1 MSTPSLL
8 CVPYRLKA
16 GTLYSQI
23 PDSGLGDFVVTRSA
37 SNSAT
42 RVNSR
47 GLIETVL
54 DNVPRLDYP
63 LGGITAGCPALLV
76 EPLAQNQMIQSQDL
90 SLAFPSQANTTP
102 SANVS
107 ISPDGTQNADR
118 LTFVTTGGYRLRNFS
133 IVSGTSY
140 TATLFYKN
148 VDFTTGNIF
157 SFQVSDGVVAAMRV
171 NINPVTNTITQA
183 AGPFTNVSS
192 SIENYGNGWYRV
204 RLSGTAS
211 STGGGWY
218 ELVTNA
224 TKSID
229 LWGFQFETG
238 LVATS
243 YIPTAASPVTRG
255 AETISKTGVSSLIGQ
270 TEGTIYAEVDVR
282 SFVSSAARRI
292 VNLRVDGSNLLSL
305 EMNAAGNGFD
315 FLATVAGVGVTAS
328 ASGITTGVYKI
339 AVGYN
344 SATNGTALY
353 VNGTLRDT
361 KTVAIPN
368 LSAVVFGL
376 GVRADGAAGTQLNDR
391 IRAHALHPTRLPN
404 TGPNSLQSLT
414 Q

>member
-270 TEGTIYAEVDVR
+270 TEGTIYMEVEQDPVNR
-282 SFVSSAARRI
+282 DIFSLNTGTGNSIIFYKNSSNI
-292 VNLRVDGSNLLSL
+292 VNARLYANSSTIFTIA
-305 EMNAAGNGFD
+305 NA
-315 FLATVAGVGVTAS
+315 V
-328 ASGITTGVYKI
+328 
-339 AVGYN
+339 
-344 SATNGTALY
+344 ATNGFVKIALAYKAGDSAMVINAGTAQTSASSFIFSSALSLVSLTPSWFTNAGFTKIRAVALY
-353 VNGTLRDT
+353 
-361 KTVAIPN
+361 
-368 LSAVVFGL
+368 
-376 GVRADGAAGTQLNDR
+376 
-391 IRAHALHPTRLPN
+391 PTRLPN
-404 TGPNSLQSLT
+404 TGPLSLQSLT

>member
-1 MSTPSLL
+1 MSNPSLL
-8 CVPYRLKA
+8 CVPYRFK
-16 GTLYSQI
+16 TSKLYSQI

-42 RVNSR
+42 RVNAA
-47 GLIETVL
+47 GLIELVA

-171 NINPVTNTITQA
+171 NINPVTNTITQVV
-183 AGPFTNVSS
+183 GPFTNVSS

-211 STGGGWY
+211 NTGGGWY

-270 TEGTIYAEVDVR
+270 TEGTIYWDIAAIAGRLTGTGNRMFGVR
-282 SFVSSAARRI
+282 DSATTNWVSFTSNTPSNSFRVTARIALGAVLIDYQANITSGKAALAWSSA
-292 VNLRVDGSNLLSL
+292 
-305 EMNAAGNGFD
+305 
-315 FLATVAGVGVTAS
+315 GVV
-328 ASGITTGVYKI
+328 
-339 AVGYN
+339 
-344 SATNGTALY
+344 LY
-353 VNGTLRDT
+353 VNGIS
-361 KTVAIPN
+361 VATSVTNPN
-368 LSAVVFGL
+368 FSFSVAEFVGQVVFKANAFEL
-376 GVRADGAAGTQLNDR
+376 Y
-391 IRAHALHPTRLPN
+391 PTRLPN
-404 TGPNSLQSLT
+404 TGPLSLQSLT

>member
-1 MSTPSLL
+1 MSNPSLL
-8 CVPYRLKA
+8 CVPYRYKA
-16 GTLYSQI
+16 GVLYSQV
-23 PDSGLGDFVVTRSA
+23 PSSNLGDFVVTRSA

-42 RVNSR
+42 RVNAA

-243 YIPTAASPVTRG
+243 YIPTAASPVTRE
-255 AETISKTGVSSLIGQ
+255 AETCTATVGPFNSGSVYIAISDNDPQPGPGIHSSGALAVLGASSLNLHLSRSNNTRNRLWTQAASVIYTTTQDNLRLAFTWSGANINVFQNGTKVVTNSPYAITGVH
-270 TEGTIYAEVDVR
+270 TIRFGPAEVR
-282 SFVSSAARRI
+282 NRI
-292 VNLRVDGSNLLSL
+292 
-305 EMNAAGNGFD
+305 
-315 FLATVAGVGVTAS
+315 
-328 ASGITTGVYKI
+328 
-339 AVGYN
+339 
-344 SATNGTALY
+344 TAL
-353 VNGTLRDT
+353 
-361 KTVAIPN
+361 
-368 LSAVVFGL
+368 AVYDSVL
-376 GVRADGAAGTQLNDR
+376 TDVQ
-391 IRAHALHPTRLPN
+391 
-404 TGPNSLQSLT
+404 LQSLT

>member
-8 CVPYRLKA
+8 NIPYLYKA

-23 PDSGLGDFVVTRSA
+23 PESGAGDFTISRTTTVANRSTRI
-37 SNSAT
+37 NKD
-42 RVNSR
+42 
-47 GLIETVL
+47 GFIETVL

-63 LGGITAGCPALLV
+63 LGGAVNGCPALLV
-76 EPLAQNQMIQSQDL
+76 EPSAQNQMIQSQDL

-171 NINPVTNTITQA
+171 NINPVTNTITQVV
-183 AGPFTNVSS
+183 GPFTNVSS

-211 STGGGWY
+211 NTGGGWY

-243 YIPTAASPVTRG
+243 YIPTTTGSVTRNT
-255 AETISKTGVSSLIGQ
+255 ETIANTSATALIGQ
-270 TEGTIYAEVDVR
+270 TEGTLYWDI
-282 SFVSSAARRI
+282 AA
-292 VNLRVDGSNLLSL
+292 
-305 EMNAAGNGFD
+305 
-315 FLATVAGVGVTAS
+315 VAGVLSGTGNPMFGVRNSGTTNWVSLTSNSPSSPFRITAQ
-328 ASGITTGVYKI
+328 ATTGNLINYTVNITSGK
-339 AVGYN
+339 AALAWS
-344 SATNGTALY
+344 SAGLALY
-353 VNGTLRDT
+353 VNGSL
-361 KTVAIPN
+361 VATSATNPNFSFSVAELVGYAPFKANAFAIYPNRIPN
-368 LSAVVFGL
+368 TAAPGVLSLA
-376 GVRADGAAGTQLNDR
+376 T
-391 IRAHALHPTRLPN
+391 
-404 TGPNSLQSLT
+404 LT
-414 Q
+414 TP

>member
-47 GLIETVL
+47 GLVETVL

-76 EPLAQNQMIQSQDL
+76 EPLAQNQMLQSQNL

-102 SANVS
+102 SADVS
-107 ISPDGTQNADR
+107 ISPDGTQNAER
-118 LTFVTTGGYRLRNFS
+118 LTVVTTGGYRLRNFS

-157 SFQVSDGVVAAMRV
+157 SFQVSDGVVSSMRV
-171 NINPVTNTITQA
+171 NINPVTNTITQVV
-183 AGPFTNVSS
+183 GPFTNVSS

-211 STGGGWY
+211 NTGGGWY

-255 AETISKTGVSSLIGQ
+255 AETISKTGVSSVIGQ
-270 TEGTIYAEVDVR
+270 TEGTIYWDIAAIAGRLTGTGNPMFGVR
-282 SFVSSAARRI
+282 DSATTNWVSFTSNTPSNPFRVTARITLGTVIIDYQANITSGKAALAWSSA
-292 VNLRVDGSNLLSL
+292 
-305 EMNAAGNGFD
+305 
-315 FLATVAGVGVTAS
+315 GVV
-328 ASGITTGVYKI
+328 
-339 AVGYN
+339 
-344 SATNGTALY
+344 LY
-353 VNGTLRDT
+353 VNGVQ
-361 KTVAIPN
+361 VATSATNPN
-368 LSAVVFGL
+368 FSFSVAEFVGQVVFKANA
-376 GVRADGAAGTQLNDR
+376 VT
-391 IRAHALHPTRLPN
+391 IYPTRLPN